1 MPDRTLQ
8 IISIRGSHAI
18 SGVEKMEEFL
28 FTVILE
34 NLLGRGLPIKSWHL
48 KHHTNLTVINTY
60 VYLEDQPKVSWWR
73 IIAGEQRLRWEE
85 WDMQESIAQC
95 LFRVGS
101 DTRGE
106 TCSCPLRGHP
116 CRKVYAVSRSCTPK
130 CHCPG
135 STQITILSCQECRD
149 FRLQKLCAAILV

>member
-1 MPDRTLQ
+1 
-8 IISIRGSHAI
+8 
-18 SGVEKMEEFL
+18 
-28 FTVILE
+28 
-34 NLLGRGLPIKSWHL
+34 
-48 KHHTNLTVINTY
+48 
-60 VYLEDQPKVSWWR
+60 
-73 IIAGEQRLRWEE
+73 
-85 WDMQESIAQC
+85 MQESIAQC

-149 FRLQKLCAAILV
+149 FRLQKLCAAILVQDRLDFVMFYILDMLYSSYRSAIPPVKSRALSWMLAHSGVPRTCNSTLTTHKCRQRATTVSKCESQKMLAKLGLPLRGEHT